1 MKLLKFLTLN
11 IILIFLLF
19 QMVQM
24 KKNSLRQ
31 PQVSLSSSSSSSIV
45 TKEVVVKERP
55 PINVVWNDLFLV
67 SRTTSCMAEENRKA
81 LEEQIE
87 EEEARKNS
95 SDSSIEVNEKA
106 FLWVKKWGFGP
117 VSYLLDYLDPIFRDE
132 VLQEFKDIHKAVMEQ
147 DSENTPEYKDPFD
160 LAYRISVSTPE
171 RKTQLMK
178 DLKIFEATYNPIVF
192 QLSANAVQIM
202 EALKKFR
209 WFIDYTAS
217 DYAADFILKYDLNG
231 DGRLNPRELIL
242 GSIMMNK
249 HTLGSA
255 QCTHCFSKIGRRI
268 SALFTYFDCGE
279 LGFINADQ
287 LWKGLPNLRRP
298 TNQFNIFGYATND
311 NIRTNSVN
319 DFVLKN
325 QSTKDAYLEK
335 DEFVSGLLLGIWD
348 RQVSET
354 AILDDDV
361 RNLKSLRWIDNNTKD
376 VIANNYALGVARIKY
391 ENEERARYEKFE
403 REKEK
408 EQEKALKAQAR
419 KEE

>member
-1 MKLLKFLTLN
+1 
-11 IILIFLLF
+11 
-19 QMVQM
+19 MVQM

-31 PQVSLSSSSSSSIV
+31 PSIK
-45 TKEVVVKERP
+45 TKKSP
-55 PINVVWNDLFLV
+55 PINVFWDNLFTIP
-67 SRTTSCMAEENRKA
+67 RTTSCMAEENRKA
-81 LEEQIE
+81 IEEQIRAE
-87 EEEARKNS
+87 MDGQNS
-95 SDSSIEVNEKA
+95 SIFVNGK
-106 FLWVKKWGFGP
+106 FHWVKKWGFGP
-117 VSYLLDYLDPIFRDE
+117 VSYLLDYLDPIFKNE
-132 VLQEFKDIHKAVMEQ
+132 VLQEFKDIHRAVMAENP
-147 DSENTPEYKDPFD
+147 ENTPEYKDPFD
-160 LAYRISVSTPE
+160 LAHKIAVSSNE
-171 RKTQLMK
+171 KRTQLMK
-178 DLKIFEATYNPIVF
+178 ELKTFEATHNPIIF

-202 EALKKFR
+202 KALKKFR
-209 WFIDYTAS
+209 WFINYTES

-249 HTLGSA
+249 HTLGSK
-255 QCTHCFSKIGRRI
+255 QCTHCFSRIGRRM

-287 LWKGLPNLRRP
+287 LWSGLPNLRRP
-298 TNQFNIFGYATND
+298 TIQYNIFGYATNES
-311 NIRTNSVN
+311 IRTNSVN

-325 QSTKDAYLEK
+325 QSTNDAYLEK

-361 RNLKSLRWIDNNTKD
+361 RNLKSLRWTDNKTKD
-376 VIANNYALGVARIKY
+376 VIANNYALGVARVRY
-391 ENEERARYEKFE
+391 ANQERERMEKFE

-419 KEE
+419 QE